1 MVLSDARSLLTLTR
15 LLALAAFLAVPW
27 ATLAAD
33 SGQRTFA
40 QATVEPAID
49 FSTGNTVYVLT
60 PNKSPFPAKA
70 NSAATAPLY
79 LVIYPESST
88 VSAVDFNCLPKNC
101 EHVNVLPFAD
111 PNYGAQPG
119 TATACVHFNNGNPC
133 SLVKGH
139 DHLIGVAS
147 TGGDANVA
155 RNVKLVVFTQ
165 TAFLNGKINTRVTM
179 LTQLQALLGGGEAIV
194 IDTPNVLHAS
204 PSTKQIYDR
213 ATPVVIPFP

>member
-1 MVLSDARSLLTLTR
+1 VLSSARSSLTLTR
-15 LLALAAFLAVPW
+15 FLALAACLAIPG
-27 ATLAAD
+27 AILAAD

-40 QATVEPAID
+40 QATVEPAVD
-49 FSTGNTVYVLT
+49 FSTGDTVDVLT
-60 PNKSPFPAKA
+60 PDKSPFPAKA
-70 NSAATAPLY
+70 NSAATSPLY

-88 VSAVDFNCLPKNC
+88 LPATDFNCLPTNC

-133 SLVKGH
+133 SLVKGQ
-139 DHLIGVAS
+139 DHLIAVAS
-147 TGGDANVA
+147 TGGDFHVA

-165 TAFLNGKINTRVTM
+165 TAFLNGKINTRVTK
-179 LTQLQALLGGGEAIV
+179 LTQLQALLGSGEAIV

-204 PSTKQIYDR
+204 PTTKQIYDR